1 MHAVADTADSLP
13 VGNRERAGEIQ
24 SRLDALGISDREF
37 AERSGIDRKALRR
50 AANGESVR
58 PSTYTAIETWLSRLE
73 REVGMVPPELPGGFE
88 YVGDP
93 AQQFIVFEVGEGP
106 TRVVVKGPIKDAD
119 LLREQATK
127 LVEQAI
133 LAAETKGVRP

>member
-13 VGNRERAGEIQ
+13 VGNRERADEIQ
-24 SRLDALGISDREF
+24 SRLNALGISDREF

-73 REVGMVPPELPGGFE
+73 REVGMVPPDLPEGFQ

-93 AQQFIVFEVGEGP
+93 AQQFISVEVGEGP
-106 TRVVVKGPIKDAD
+106 DRVVFKGPIESAD
-119 LLREQATK
+119 ILREQAAKVLEATK
-127 LVEQAI
+127 RT
-133 LAAETKGVRP
+133 AETKRRTP